1 MTSPTRAIES
11 MAAEIAPQIPSQNS
25 ELTKRATQLVDE
37 IFAEV
42 LSDRTSVLRE
52 KTLSE
57 WNDRV
62 GELGIDE
69 KKSEP
74 SDSDTRASSIGS
86 EEELLTRKDLKEL
99 RKGPFTPPSPTVQ
112 PKQGQSLNWKRVAA
126 WAGPSLVLVS
136 ALSFQAGRSLAGCER
151 SDYCW
156 I

>member
-99 RKGPFTPPSPTVQ
+99 RKGHLHLLLQRFNQNRDSP
-112 PKQGQSLNWKRVAA
+112 
-126 WAGPSLVLVS
+126 
-136 ALSFQAGRSLAGCER
+136 
-151 SDYCW
+151 
-156 I
+156 